1 MIAFGAENLSDSEL
15 LAILLRTG
23 GKGISALEIAQKL
36 ILENKNIA
44 GLVNKSIED
53 LTKVKGIG
61 KDKAIT
67 LKAAFEIAKRLQVQS
82 KWLSETKITEPR
94 LLADLVIPL
103 LRDEPNEKFYVACL
117 NSANKLIAL
126 KKISEGTLN
135 TTIVTV
141 RDVFKKAIET
151 DASSIILVHNHPSG
165 NAQASRADI
174 SLTQKVK
181 KGSEL
186 FSIKLLDHLIV
197 AGNKYFSFVEENL
210 L

>member
-1 MIAFGAENLSDSEL
+1 LIAFGAENLSDSEL

-82 KWLSETKITEPR
+82 KWLSETKITKPR

>member
-165 NAQASRADI
+165 NASPSNADI
-174 SLTQKVK
+174 KLTQKIK
-181 KGSEL
+181 SAGEI
-186 FSIKLLDHLIV
+186 FSIQLLDHLIV
-197 AGNKYFSFVEENL
+197 AGNNYFSFVEKKL

>member
-36 ILENKNIA
+36 ILENKNIV

-141 RDVFKKAIET
+141 RDVFRKAIET